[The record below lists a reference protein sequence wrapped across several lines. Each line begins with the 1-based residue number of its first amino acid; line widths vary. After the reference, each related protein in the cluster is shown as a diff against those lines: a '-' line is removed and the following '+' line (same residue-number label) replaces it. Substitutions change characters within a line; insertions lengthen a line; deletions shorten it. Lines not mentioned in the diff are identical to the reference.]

1 MRIDYSLTKF
11 YILYRTRI
19 VNGITN
25 SFVSR
30 ILPGTLMKNFPKTKY
45 FSTTTF
51 KIDFNGPDKAR
62 DFDFML
68 ILLNFNLRNLQL
80 LSLHL

>member
-30 ILPGTLMKNFPKTKY
+30 ILPGALMKNFPKTKY
-45 FSTTTF
+45 SSTTTF
-51 KIDFNGPDKAR
+51 KID
-62 DFDFML
+62 
-68 ILLNFNLRNLQL
+68 
-80 LSLHL
+80 